1 MRYSRT
7 LGLAAAFALAGLQ
20 AVEAQTTTP
29 IRLGYIPVMGVAQ
42 IFVAEGEDWT
52 KAKGLD
58 IKFASFES
66 GPNMIQALASGTL
79 DVYVA
84 GLAPLLVARAKGQ
97 DIRVVAATAVE
108 EMGVAAGPAL
118 APFFNGGKGTAAGFK
133 AFHEKTG
140 RPAKLATQPIG
151 SGPNATLQY
160 WLWEHL
166 KADKTDIDIIEMGI
180 DATQR
185 AILTGA
191 VEGGNIR
198 EPALTIAQRQNPNIK
213 LVATG
218 ADMFPNFP
226 GVVVAVSGAF
236 ADKNP
241 KAVEDLVRL
250 VIRATKFLETDPA
263 RAAPHVGVAL
273 GKGLVPNDIILTAL
287 KSPQT
292 HFTSDP
298 RRIIEPTAKLQD
310 YQVKLG
316 ALAKAQPLDGLFA
329 VDVYE
334 RALAG
339 N

>member
-1 MRYSRT
+1 MHLFRT
-7 LGLAAAFALAGLQ
+7 LGAAAAFVLAGLH
-20 AVEAQTTTP
+20 AASAQTTTT

-42 IFVAEGEDWT
+42 VFVADGEGWFKE
-52 KAKGLD
+52 KGLD
-58 IKFASFES
+58 VKFASFES

-97 DIRVVAATAVE
+97 DVRVVAATVVE

-133 AFHEKTG
+133 AFHEKMG
-140 RPAKLATQPIG
+140 QPAKLATQPIG

-160 WLWEHL
+160 WLWEQL
-166 KADKTDIDIIEMGI
+166 KVDRADVQIIEMGI

-198 EPALTIAQRQNPNIK
+198 EPALTIAQKVNPNIK

-250 VIRATKFLETDPA
+250 VIRATKLLQTDPA
-263 RAAPHVGVAL
+263 RAAPNVGVGL
-273 GKGLVPNDIILTAL
+273 GRGLVPNDIILTAL

-298 RRIIEPTAKLQD
+298 RPIIEPTAKLQD
-310 YQVKLG
+310 YQVKIG
-316 ALAKAQPLDGLFA
+316 ALAKAISLDGLFA
-329 VDVYE
+329 VDVYT
-334 RALAG
+334 RAAAG